1 LKKRTN
7 GSARLRKAKLDRNT
21 RWQTEGL
28 TIGSLNCA
36 GASLFKLKMILDTHT
51 LDILCLQETWLPKSS
66 VKLDIPGYLVYE
78 ERRAKDRR
86 GGIAIIIRKGI
97 KIKKYEGNEYAQ
109 GVGIQGA
116 GGELLWV
123 GNTYLPPVNNLQ
135 TRGKTEEDARHAIE
149 DIIGAIPP
157 HHRSVMCGD
166 WNTRIG
172 NLHPKFG
179 TTDIPRSSIDTKV
192 GSRANWLIET
202 CQ

>member
-1 LKKRTN
+1 MKKRTN

-97 KIKKYEGNEYAQ
+97 KIKKRRRQRICPGSRHTGSWRRATMGRQ
-109 GVGIQGA
+109 
-116 GGELLWV
+116 
-123 GNTYLPPVNNLQ
+123 YLPSTCKQPADTWQNGGGCQ
-135 TRGKTEEDARHAIE
+135 TRNRRY
-149 DIIGAIPP
+149 
-157 HHRSVMCGD
+157 HRSHTTTPSICYVWGLEHENRQPPSKI
-166 WNTRIG
+166 WNNR
-172 NLHPKFG
+172 H
-179 TTDIPRSSIDTKV
+179 S
-192 GSRANWLIET
+192 
-202 CQ
+202 